1 MKMKKELRLLA
12 LLGLTASLFVGC
24 GKPQDDPTS
33 MEDPTAMEATSM
45 EDPTAMEASPMEEPQ
60 EMTETNWQPELSQ
73 PKEDQGHVH
82 GVNGHSH

>member
-12 LLGLTASLFVGC
+12 LLGLTASLFAGC

-33 MEDPTAMEATSM
+33 TEESTVMEEPTAMDATSM
-45 EDPTAMEASPMEEPQ
+45 EKPQ